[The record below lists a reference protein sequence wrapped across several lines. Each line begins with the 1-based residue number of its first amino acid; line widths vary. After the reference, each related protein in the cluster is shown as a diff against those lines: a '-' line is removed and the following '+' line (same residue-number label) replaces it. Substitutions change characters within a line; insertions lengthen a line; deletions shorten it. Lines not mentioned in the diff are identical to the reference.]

1 VVIVQIRDGKTS
13 YALYADRRGNGDVVI
28 AGHDLTRWQ
37 ADGYAGDEYEYFYT
51 VRAPAVPRLCAE
63 LGVEPA
69 GVLDGI
75 RALLA
80 PHGITAST
88 AWRAWLQAHDVA
100 YEFAV
105 R

>member
-1 VVIVQIRDGKTS
+1 MVIVQIRDGKTS

-28 AGHDLTRWQ
+28 AGHDH
-37 ADGYAGDEYEYFYT
+37 FYT
-51 VRAPAVPRLCAE
+51 VRAAAVPRLCGE

-75 RALLA
+75 RALLE
-80 PHGITAST
+80 PHGVAASA